1 MKLDYDSIISCPR
14 CGQQVDIMSL
24 RSYNT
29 VSIDY
34 YSDHQIVEENSTHVS
49 PIQKCPKCGYYYWTY
64 KQPYKKSN
72 FYNQQLGTLSFADLK
87 EASIQ
92 IMSESMD
99 KSDEETLCLE
109 IIHAFND
116 TYFLLGEN
124 NMTVEQARIY
134 KEDYE
139 VFRKHALRL
148 IDLMSG
154 DKLFQAELYRE
165 CQCFSECISTLEHFQ
180 SDKEQDIHLKK
191 AIMNK
196 AEKQD
201 AKVFLVFSRGYT
213 VENGPWPRIRHI
225 SPIQPIQSKWKR
237 NPLDVFI
244 AKLLNKFADKLF
256 YE

>member
-1 MKLDYDSIISCPR
+1 M
-14 CGQQVDIMSL
+14 
-24 RSYNT
+24 
-29 VSIDY
+29 
-34 YSDHQIVEENSTHVS
+34 
-49 PIQKCPKCGYYYWTY
+49 
-64 KQPYKKSN
+64 
-72 FYNQQLGTLSFADLK
+72 GTLSFADLK

-92 IMSESMD
+92 FMSESMD
-99 KSDEETLCLE
+99 KS
-109 IIHAFND
+109 D

-180 SDKEQDIHLKK
+180 SDKDIHLKK